1 MTDYEGVS
9 KSGIWRP
16 AALIVVVVAAL
27 VAARYLGLGD
37 RLGELRSWIVSLGP
51 LGPAVF
57 VLIYVAAVVAAL
69 PGSAVT
75 VLAGAIFGSV
85 TGVVLVSIGST
96 VGAGLAFLISRY
108 FARDAVASWLG
119 KNEKFARLDD
129 MTKRHGAAI
138 VALTRLVPIF
148 PFNLLNYGFGLTGV
162 PFSTYLFWSWLCML
176 PGTVLYVAG
185 ADAVA
190 KAVSDG
196 KVPWALVGAVAVAAA
211 VLAALVRY
219 AKGRLTDKGN

>member
-108 FARDAVASWLG
+108 FAR
-119 KNEKFARLDD
+119 
-129 MTKRHGAAI
+129 
-138 VALTRLVPIF
+138 
-148 PFNLLNYGFGLTGV
+148 
-162 PFSTYLFWSWLCML
+162 
-176 PGTVLYVAG
+176 
-185 ADAVA
+185 
-190 KAVSDG
+190 
-196 KVPWALVGAVAVAAA
+196 
-211 VLAALVRY
+211 
-219 AKGRLTDKGN
+219 